1 MQDNPNPDEEIAPDE
16 MDDAELL
23 LFRTR
28 LRMRIANDSANVSP
42 ELTARYRALNNE
54 IDKRRRGEWS

>member
-1 MQDNPNPDEEIAPDE
+1 MQDNPNPDDLTPDE

-28 LRMRIANDSANVSP
+28 LRLQIASDPANVSP
-42 ELTARYRALNNE
+42 ELTERYRALNNE
-54 IDKRRRGEWS
+54 VTKRARGEWS